1 MTKAALAMRLRKSIL
16 ICAMNTQLHTYV
28 DHEICNFLCN
38 ICYHSVHCGINPP
51 SKTPPPLFLA
61 KPLLKSAN
69 CPSPPYLGNPPSI
82 LVFVSPSPP
91 QKKVGFFSEP
101 RKH

>member
-51 SKTPPPLFLA
+51 SKTPPPPLSCQAPPKIGKLSKPPLFRQS
-61 KPLLKSAN
+61 PLYIGFREPL
-69 CPSPPYLGNPPSI
+69 
-82 LVFVSPSPP
+82 PP